1 MGGAT
6 VPCRE
11 AATPDR
17 AVVVGG
23 LGETPRNCDDDTIV
37 TARINEIRS
46 LSLIS
51 ALRVNSGTC
60 GWLARNKG
68 LLEQPRCLQH
78 RRHLL
83 DRIRRRLCRSGV
95 SSCPISASPRCKE
108 RPSTRERWGGDRPWH
123 DAPQS
128 PLPGAKRKTYALME
142 SFRFCE

>member
-1 MGGAT
+1 MGGAA
-6 VPCRE
+6 VPFRE

-51 ALRVNSGTC
+51 ALRVNSRTC

-68 LLEQPRCLQH
+68 IARAAAMPAAPPA
-78 RRHLL
+78 
-83 DRIRRRLCRSGV
+83 IFS
-95 SSCPISASPRCKE
+95 IASK
-108 RPSTRERWGGDRPWH
+108 GDYVDP
-123 DAPQS
+123 A
-128 PLPGAKRKTYALME
+128 
-142 SFRFCE
+142 